1 MALTLTQP
9 KGLTPAKFETELV
22 DMDNGVLTNLPPTTS
37 LTINGN
43 AQKQPAIDTQLKGY
57 ITAFKAVDTAKQA
70 YQDAVKAR
78 LALTIEA
85 RDYYKALKAAVKS
98 FFGAQS
104 AQLASFGITPDKASS
119 STTKTKMV
127 ASAKRQTT
135 RTLRGT
141 KGKVQKAAITVV
153 GEPAVS
159 IASDGTVVAGA
170 PTINMPA
177 SSTASSSPAS
187 APASTPA
194 PSLATPSVNV
204 GPAPASSGS
213 APSSNGSST
222 PSAS

>member
-9 KGLTPAKFETELV
+9 KAIAPAQFETELTE
-22 DMDNGVLTNLPPTTS
+22 MDQGILANLPPTSS
-37 LTINGN
+37 LTINGTT
-43 AQKQPAIDTQLKGY
+43 QKQPAIDTQLKGY
-57 ITAFKAVDTAKQA
+57 ITTFKAVDTAKQA

-78 LALTIEA
+78 LAITLEA
-85 RDYYKALKAAVKS
+85 RDYYKALKASVKS
-98 FFGAQS
+98 FFGSQS
-104 AQLASFGITPDKASS
+104 ALLASFGITPDKASS

-177 SSTASSSPAS
+177 SSTAS

-204 GPAPASSGS
+204 GSAPASSGS
-213 APSSNGSST
+213 APGSNGSST
-222 PSAS
+222 PAAS